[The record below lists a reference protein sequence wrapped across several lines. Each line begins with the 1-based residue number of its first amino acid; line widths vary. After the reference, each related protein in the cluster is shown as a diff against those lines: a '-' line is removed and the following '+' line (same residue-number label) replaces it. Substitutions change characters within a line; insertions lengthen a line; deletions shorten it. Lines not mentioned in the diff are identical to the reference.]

1 MLCYAM
7 LCYATL
13 CYAMLRGAALAR
25 PAIRRHARRL
35 PGTLRCNSDAVLVR
49 VHATCCVLIKDSGAA
64 PRASGGRADVRRH
77 GRAKRGERARLLS
90 NAEEAPRLRPPD
102 RSNVDKPLCGR
113 VLCYSV
119 LCYALPCC
127 AMHGGRA
134 PRDAGD
140 QPRGRNVF
148 RQHTHTRT
156 RYVRPG
162 GQARR
167 QHCTCND
174 RGATPC
180 SAAPVGLC
188 SAGAEGGGAGRP
200 LRVRYDTGSL
210 HVQRTCSCSSR
221 ERRGGRDRK
230 RGGHGY
236 ARAAHAGVEMK
247 GAAAWRCVRC
257 FA

>member
-1 MLCYAM
+1 MLCCAM
-7 LCYATL
+7 LRYATL
-13 CYAMLRGAALAR
+13 CYEVLLWPGQRYVVTRAAYQARSDVTPMMLV
-25 PAIRRHARRL
+25 
-35 PGTLRCNSDAVLVR
+35 C

-64 PRASGGRADVRRH
+64 PRASGGRADIRRH

-127 AMHGGRA
+127 AMQGGRA

-156 RYVRPG
+156 SYVRPG

-200 LRVRYDTGSL
+200 VRVR
-210 HVQRTCSCSSR
+210 HVQLS
-221 ERRGGRDRK
+221 
-230 RGGHGY
+230 
-236 ARAAHAGVEMK
+236 
-247 GAAAWRCVRC
+247 
-257 FA
+257 